1 MQPTAQKIDQLEE
14 TDNAA
19 PRGGFLRDF
28 LHVLFKR
35 KGLIIL
41 FFLSTAATV
50 VLATFLLGKPMYRA
64 TTQLLVSPGR
74 EQIAEVNP
82 ARPGAGSFSNSM
94 MEEQIARS
102 IELLTGRSLAE
113 RVVETV
119 APEVLYPKLRKQIE
133 SSIGQWISPKEVT
146 DDVLFKVAVAKFM
159 ENVAAEGTG
168 KSALI
173 NLTFKHDAPEMAAQV
188 SNLLASLYVER
199 HLGVLKNPKTDAFFQ
214 EQFQDIKGKLRDS
227 EDKLEVFKRQYAIV
241 TSVKEE
247 QDLTLKQ
254 ALTTKTSLNDTRSQ
268 QAEVVSRIAQLRQQ
282 LANTAVNPSTTSIL
296 RDKLTN
302 LELQENELALR
313 FKAENPT
320 LRNLREEIRLVREKV
335 AQQENSK
342 SYGNTATATGSLYAQ
357 LQQDLL
363 RNETEQKALRARED
377 AHSAKLAEFQN
388 RLATLE
394 KAASEFERLAQSRQL
409 NDQNNRLYQ
418 TKFEEMRITN
428 AMDVQ
433 KLANVRVVEPARI
446 PTEPIDSKNALKIIA
461 GLLFGLLGGIALALL
476 TNLFSGKLETIE
488 DIERHLNLPVLV
500 SVPEFPGRR

>member
-1 MQPTAQKIDQLEE
+1 MSSTIKKIEQLEE
-14 TDNAA
+14 TVDSSA
-19 PRGGFLRDF
+19 RGGFLRDF

-35 KGLIIL
+35 KGLIAV
-41 FFLSTAATV
+41 FFFSTVATV
-50 VLATFLLGKPMYRA
+50 TLATYLLSEPLYRA
-64 TTQLLVSPGR
+64 STQLLVSPGR
-74 EQIAEVNP
+74 EQIADLNP
-82 ARPGAGSFSNSM
+82 SRPGAGFSAHM

-102 IELLTGRSLAE
+102 IELLSGRSLAE

-119 APEVLYPKLRKQIE
+119 GQENLYPRLRKRVE
-133 SSIGQWISPKEVT
+133 SSISQWISPKEIT
-146 DDVLFKVAVAKFM
+146 DEMLFEAAVATLM
-159 ENVAAEGTG
+159 EDVAAEGTG
-168 KSALI
+168 KSSLI
-173 NLTFKHDAPEMAAQV
+173 NLTFKHEAPEMAAQI

-214 EQFQDIKGKLRDS
+214 EQFQDNKAKLRDT
-227 EDKLEVFKRQYAIV
+227 EEKLEAFKKQHAIV
-241 TSVKEE
+241 TSVKDE

-254 ALTTKTSLNDTRSQ
+254 ALTVKTLLSDTRSQ
-268 QAEVVSRIAQLRQQ
+268 QAEVASRVAQLRQQ

-335 AQQENSK
+335 SEQEKSK

-377 AHSAKLAEFQN
+377 AHSGKLAEFQS
-388 RLATLE
+388 RLNLLE
-394 KAASEFERLAQSRQL
+394 RIAVEFEHLFQARQMS
-409 NDQNNRLYQ
+409 DQNNRLYQ
-418 TKFEEMRITN
+418 TKFEEMRISN
-428 AMDVQ
+428 AMDAQ
-433 KLANVRVVEPARI
+433 KIANVRVVEPARI

-461 GLLFGLLGGIALALL
+461 GIVFGLLGGIALALV
-476 TNLFSGKLETIE
+476 TNLLSGKLETIE

-500 SVPEFPGRR
+500 SVPEFPRKR